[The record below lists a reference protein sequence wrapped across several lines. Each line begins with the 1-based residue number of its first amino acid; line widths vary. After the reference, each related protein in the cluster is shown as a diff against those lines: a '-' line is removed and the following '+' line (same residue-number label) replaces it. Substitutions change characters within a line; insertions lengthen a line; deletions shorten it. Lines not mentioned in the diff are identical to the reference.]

1 MSLVPPPPGGPP
13 PGEDLFPRGYEG
25 ASGRKGRLSRRNSS
39 HTESQSLAAAAAATA
54 MHAAALAAQKLRQQQ
69 EQQGAL
75 SDEEDGLDSADEDE
89 ERKSQRRKNSG
100 SNNLFPP
107 GFNACVR
114 RNSQQ
119 AFAEKKHTTL
129 LLDWDDTVFP
139 TTWVRNDCG
148 MNWKLPLEDQL
159 EAGPRKTLIKDLLAT
174 FLTVVETFMDEACAS
189 ANVFIVTLAR
199 RPWVE
204 ISTTNFLP
212 GLGGKIRDHH
222 VKVIYAQEYV
232 TEKEMQE
239 YQRDEFLSTDETKD
253 FWTRVK
259 SEAISREVGM
269 YHEKLDMSWK
279 NLISLGDSDFERY
292 GTIAA
297 GEEYI
302 RRGTE
307 GGSLLTTGATSEGVS
322 KDGHLKR
329 LRTKTV
335 KMLCEPTIEELT
347 AELVLLRRWLPY
359 MIRQDS
365 GFDIVLDSTEDD
377 VQLRELHKQ
386 ITGEDEDLSW
396 QRLAGVEP

>member
-1 MSLVPPPPGGPP
+1 M
-13 PGEDLFPRGYEG
+13 
-25 ASGRKGRLSRRNSS
+25 SRRHSS
-39 HTESQSLAAAAAATA
+39 HSEVLISQAAAAAA
-54 MHAAALAAQKLRQQQ
+54 AAARSNACPPSHSGHAS
-69 EQQGAL
+69 EEEAL
-75 SDEEDGLDSADEDE
+75 TDESDSET
-89 ERKSQRRKNSG
+89 KV
-100 SNNLFPP
+100 SNNSKKNGGTCFPP
-107 GFNACVR
+107 GWTGGR
-114 RNSQQ
+114 RNSQVS
-119 AFAEKKHTTL
+119 FAEKKHTTL

-148 MNWKLPLEDQL
+148 MNWKLALEDQL
-159 EAGPRKTLIKDLLAT
+159 EAGPRKSLIKDLLEN
-174 FLTVVETFMDEACAS
+174 FLTVVESFMDEAVQN

-212 GLGGKIRDHH
+212 GLGKKLRDHD

-232 TEKEMQE
+232 TDKDIQD
-239 YQRDEFLSTDETKD
+239 YQRDEFQSTDETKD
-253 FWTRVK
+253 FWTKVK
-259 SEAISREVGM
+259 SEAISKEVGI
-269 YHEKLDMSWK
+269 YHEKLNMSWK

-302 RRGTE
+302 RKATE
-307 GGSLLTTGATSEGVS
+307 GGSVLATGATSEGVS
-322 KDGHLKR
+322 KDGSVKK

-335 KMLCEPTIEELT
+335 KMLSEPTIEELT
-347 AELVLLRRWLPY
+347 AELVLLKRWLPY

-377 VQLRELHKQ
+377 VQLRNLHKQ

-396 QRLAGVEP
+396 ERLAGMDEHKTMDALS